1 MEGFSGSS
9 IPSSCALPCPSESG
23 LFSKPRTG
31 QAIDYKLAALKHKYA
46 RLQDL
51 KNQQRKGEKSELS
64 LDLLLSSTLEKRNTA
79 VAALLKQRSSMLQA
93 LRNQKL
99 RDGKKSEL
107 PSVSSKVMTE
117 NIPTNDQINLIFSSR
132 KQREPVFYNFLA
144 MMEKKDRKPQISE
157 AKLSKTKNQ
166 HEVEEVSTELR
177 LGYGPNCI
185 NQKRKS
191 PENFAS
197 NVSLSSQDCE
207 ISKRKKVNGHEVVK
221 EESHRGASLD
231 GFEDTRVIRKRV
243 EASYSNEQWVR
254 LFLETELVKKHVLTE
269 CEQKYIEDFITKYGI
284 QVIVWDFDTKSEHQ
298 LIFKKRTNGSNVFI
312 EDWTKEFVIR
322 RDLKEGDEIGLF
334 WDKSNSRFN
343 FSILKRNFCRE
354 FSHN

>member
-9 IPSSCALPCPSESG
+9 IPSSSALPCPSESG
-23 LFSKPRTG
+23 LFSKPRTA
-31 QAIDYKLAALKHKYA
+31 QAIDYKLAALKH
-46 RLQDL
+46 RLQAL
-51 KNQQRKGEKSELS
+51 KNKQGKGGEKSELS
-64 LDLLLSSTLEKRNTA
+64 LDLLLSSMPEKRNTA
-79 VAALLKQRSSMLQA
+79 LLKLRSAMLQA
-93 LRNQKL
+93 QRNQKL
-99 RDGKKSEL
+99 RDGEKSEL

-117 NIPTNDQINLIFSSR
+117 NIPTNDRINLIFSTR

-144 MMEKKDRKPQISE
+144 KMEKKDRKPEISE

-166 HEVEEVSTELR
+166 QELEEVSTELK

-191 PENFAS
+191 LENFGS
-197 NVSLSSQDCE
+197 NVSLASQDCE
-207 ISKRKKVNGHEVVK
+207 ISKRKKVNGHEVEK
-221 EESHRGASLD
+221 
-231 GFEDTRVIRKRV
+231 DTWVIKKRV

-254 LFLETELVKKHVLTE
+254 LFLETDLVKKHVLTE
-269 CEQKYIEDFITKYGI
+269 LEQKYIEDFITKYGV
-284 QVIVWDFDTKSEHQ
+284 QVVVWDFDTKSEHQ
-298 LIFKKRTNGSNVFI
+298 LIFKQRTNGSNVFV

-322 RDLKEGDEIGLF
+322 RELKEGDEIGLF

-354 FSHN
+354 SSHN

>member
-9 IPSSCALPCPSESG
+9 IPSSSALPCPSELG

-31 QAIDYKLAALKHKYA
+31 QAIDFKLAALKHKYA
-46 RLQDL
+46 RLQDQ
-51 KNQQRKGEKSELS
+51 KNQQRKEGEKSELS
-64 LDLLLSSTLEKRNTA
+64 FDLLLSTLEKRNTA
-79 VAALLKQRSSMLQA
+79 VAALLKQRSAMLQA
-93 LRNQKL
+93 QRNQKL

-107 PSVSSKVMTE
+107 PSVSSKVITE
-117 NIPTNDQINLIFSSR
+117 NIPTNDQINLIFSTR

-144 MMEKKDRKPQISE
+144 TMENKDRKPQISE

-177 LGYGPNCI
+177 LGYGPNCV

-197 NVSLSSQDCE
+197 NVSFSSQDCE

-231 GFEDTRVIRKRV
+231 SFEDTCVIRKRV
-243 EASYSNEQWVR
+243 EASHSNQQWVR
-254 LFLETELVKKHVLTE
+254 LFLETDLVRRHVLTE
-269 CEQKYIEDFITKYGI
+269 CEQKYIEDFITKYGV
-284 QVIVWDFDTKSEHQ
+284 QVVFWDFDTKSEHQ
-298 LIFKKRTNGSNVFI
+298 LIFKQRTNGSNVFI
-312 EDWTKEFVIR
+312 EDWIKEFVIR
-322 RDLKEGDEIGLF
+322 RELKEGDEIGLF

-343 FSILKRNFCRE
+343 FSILKQNFYRE

>member
-9 IPSSCALPCPSESG
+9 IPSSSALPWQSESG
-23 LFSKPRTG
+23 LFSKPKTG
-31 QAIDYKLAALKHKYA
+31 QADYKLAALKHKYA
-46 RLQDL
+46 KLEAL
-51 KNQQRKGEKSELS
+51 KNQQGKEGEKSELS
-64 LDLLLSSTLEKRNTA
+64 LDLLLSSKLEKRNTA
-79 VAALLKQRSSMLQA
+79 LLKLRSAMLQA
-93 LRNQKL
+93 QRKQEL

-117 NIPTNDQINLIFSSR
+117 NIPTNDQINLIFSTR

-144 MMEKKDRKPQISE
+144 TMEKKDREPQINE

-197 NVSLSSQDCE
+197 NVSLSSLNCE
-207 ISKRKKVNGHEVVK
+207 IRKRKKVNGYEVEK
-221 EESHRGASLD
+221 EESHRGASMDWKL
-231 GFEDTRVIRKRV
+231 GFEDTWVIRKRI
-243 EASYSNEQWVR
+243 EASNTNGQWVS
-254 LFLETELVKKHVLTE
+254 LFLETDLVKKHVLTN
-269 CEQKYIEDFITKYGI
+269 CKQNYIEDFITKYGV
-284 QVIVWDFDTKSEHQ
+284 QVVVWDFDTKSEHQ
-298 LIFKKRTNGSNVFI
+298 LIFKQRTNGSNVFI

-322 RDLKEGDEIGLF
+322 RELKVGDEIGLF
-334 WDKSNSRFN
+334 WDQSNSRFN
-343 FSILKRNFCRE
+343 FSILKRNFCGE
-354 FSHN
+354 SSHN